1 MQCKNCLV
9 SPQKTID
16 YLFYFLKDPKLASR
30 LYSSLPA
37 YETWK
42 PDVRSALR
50 PWDEIRPASVL
61 ARAVVGMKSW
71 LFYHSSN
78 MWLLAYHT
86 KLLQPFTGA
95 PLRQIS
101 GARTCRAFSL
111 PKHYSQGWCAF
122 WLLKREFQSNSLYSP
137 MHWNCEKA
145 WSHFTLVLNNKKGSS
160 FYRISNST
168 EW

>member
-1 MQCKNCLV
+1 M
-9 SPQKTID
+9 
-16 YLFYFLKDPKLASR
+16 PKLPSVSARKPMIFFNFWKTQNWPPFYSLASLR
-30 LYSSLPA
+30 MKRENPM
-37 YETWK
+37 
-42 PDVRSALR
+42 VRSALR

-78 MWLLAYHT
+78 MWLLAYHA

-122 WLLKREFQSNSLYSP
+122 WLLKREFQSDSLHSP

-160 FYRISNST
+160 FYQICKST
-168 EW
+168 